1 MKIRF
6 RVWDHQEN
14 QFVTEPVYVG
24 ENGIVLECEKEFTD
38 CADPDRLEASQ
49 FTGLNDGT
57 QWMLRPEKYIDIKG
71 KTGKEYQFS
80 RVTEFNGLMEILNS
94 KKALLLIGMMSMQ
107 VLAFNHIAWTGITR
121 LKLSAIFTKNNY
133 REAIT

>member
-57 QWMLRPEKYIDIKG
+57 QWMLRPEKYIDIKEEDWKG
-71 KTGKEYQFS
+71 IPIFEGD
-80 RVTEFNGLMEILNS
+80 RVQWVNGDTKQQE
-94 KKALLLIGMMSMQ
+94 
-107 VLAFNHIAWTGITR
+107 
-121 LKLSAIFTKNNY
+121 SAIVDWDDEYAGFGFQSHCLDWNHALKVIGNIY
-133 REAIT
+133 EK